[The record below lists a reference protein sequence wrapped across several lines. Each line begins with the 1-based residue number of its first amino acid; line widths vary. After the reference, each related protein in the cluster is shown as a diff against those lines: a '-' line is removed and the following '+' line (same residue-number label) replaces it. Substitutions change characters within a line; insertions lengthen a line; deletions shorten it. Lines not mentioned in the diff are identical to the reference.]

1 MKGILANIFL
11 TIAAIALSLSD
22 FSAFAV
28 EKPQTPASGVE
39 RLASGLESA
48 GSRGRVYADTIIR
61 TDTVVETR
69 VVRRTEVTYR
79 YDEVIYGN
87 TYLIPDSLYRYVPE
101 KKVVIVTED
110 PEEMIDSKQIATE
123 TKDTPE
129 VIAPDRPVAEPVAP
143 DMILPAVARKGERE
157 TSVNLDERVIFR
169 GDTVNMVTRDR
180 NLGRYD
186 RGLFN
191 YLFVPKGMWSFGAT
205 ASYGE
210 FSTSDLEVF
219 DLMSDIDLSGHLFS
233 IRPYFSYFID
243 NNHSV
248 GMRFG
253 YTSGKARIDS
263 FNVDID
269 EDMNFNLHDIEYRSE
284 SYTAAITYRQY
295 FGIARRGRFGIFNEV
310 ELAFSSGNSDFTRP
324 YNSVLKTTHTN
335 TITAALNFSPGVSVF
350 IMDPVAFNVSF
361 GVFGVSLKNE
371 KQIVDGVDMG
381 SRFTSG
387 ANFRFNIF
395 NIAFGISVFL

>member
-1 MKGILANIFL
+1 MKGILATIFL
-11 TIAAIALSLSD
+11 TIAAIA
-22 FSAFAV
+22 
-28 EKPQTPASGVE
+28 EM
-39 RLASGLESA
+39 SA
-48 GSRGRVYADTIIR
+48 GEPVRVYTDTITR

-69 VVRRTEVTYR
+69 IVRRTEVTYR
-79 YDEVIYGN
+79 YDEVLYGK
-87 TYLIPDSLYRYVPE
+87 TYQLSDSLRRSLPQKEVIVVTESPVGSPVSPPVSPEVATVIEESMPSGNKPDSVAVR
-101 KKVVIVTED
+101 
-110 PEEMIDSKQIATE
+110 
-123 TKDTPE
+123 E
-129 VIAPDRPVAEPVAP
+129 VIPMATLPVGSSSDV
-143 DMILPAVARKGERE
+143 LFPAIARKGERE
-157 TSVNLDERVIFR
+157 SSVNLDERVIFR
-169 GDTVNMVTRDR
+169 GDTINMVTRDR

-191 YLFVPKGMWSFGAT
+191 YLFVPKGVWGFGVT

-243 NNHSV
+243 NNRSV

-263 FNVDID
+263 FKVDID

-335 TITAALNFSPGVSVF
+335 TMTAALNFSPGLSIF
-350 IMDPVAFNVSF
+350 IMDPVAFNISF

-395 NIAFGISVFL
+395 NIAFGISVYL